1 MGDSA
6 VASAPRIIGR
16 YAIYDDIASGGMAT
30 VHLGRL
36 IGPVGFSRTVAIK
49 RLHPQFAKDPEFV
62 SMFLDEA
69 RLAARIQHPNV
80 VPTLDV
86 VATGGELFL
95 VMEYVRGESLGQLV
109 RCAAERGERVPPR
122 IAAAMISGALQG
134 LHAAHESKDEGGAML
149 GLVHRDVSPQ
159 NVLVGV
165 DGTARVL
172 DFGVAKAENKVHAT
186 RDGQLKGKL
195 LYMSPEQLED
205 NDIDRRTDIYAMGLV
220 LFEVLCGERM
230 FSGAKDGKAIAK
242 IMRNEVRFP
251 SSVVPALEPFD
262 PIVRKATVLATS
274 ERFATAREMAL
285 AVERVGGVA
294 SPAEVADWVEAY
306 AGERINARTRRVA
319 EIESAAQLERTEVQS
334 QLAYELARTAD
345 DPEIPAGR
353 VNERALREG
362 SQSGVA
368 QRRPSMTDTTAG
380 SGMTRAPYVEASNKP
395 KWLIPMLA
403 GCGAITLIALIVIAF
418 FAGKRSDTPQTNSAA
433 SMSPPALTSTPSV
446 VLAAPPSTTQQE
458 APSATASATVSPGVN
473 AKAKPVAVF
482 AGPVK
487 NCDPAYTLDAK
498 GHRHFKPECL

>member
-1 MGDSA
+1 
-6 VASAPRIIGR
+6 
-16 YAIYDDIASGGMAT
+16 MAT

-109 RCAAERGERVPPR
+109 RCAAERGERVPAR

-134 LHAAHESKDEGGAML
+134 LHAAHESKDEGGSML
-149 GLVHRDVSPQ
+149 GLVHRDISPQ

-172 DFGVAKAENKVHAT
+172 DFGVAKAENKMHAT
-186 RDGQLKGKL
+186 RDGQLKGKI

-205 NDIDRRTDIYAMGLV
+205 NDIDRTTDIYAMGLV

-230 FSGAKDGKAIAK
+230 FSGSKDGKAIAK
-242 IMRNEVRFP
+242 IMRNEVRVP
-251 SSVVPALEPFD
+251 SEVVPALQPFD
-262 PIVRKATVLATS
+262 AVVRKATSLATTD
-274 ERFATAREMAL
+274 RYATAREMAS

-294 SPAEVADWVEAY
+294 SPAEVADWVESY

-334 QLAYELARTAD
+334 QLANELARTAN
-345 DPEIPAGR
+345 DPQIPADR
-353 VNERALREG
+353 VSERALHEG
-362 SQSGVA
+362 SHPSVSGVA
-368 QRRPSMTDTTAG
+368 ARRLSTSDATSGSAVTAP
-380 SGMTRAPYVEASNKP
+380 ADKP
-395 KWLIPMLA
+395 KWLLPMVA
-403 GCGAITLIALIVIAF
+403 ACGVITLIAVIVIAF
-418 FAGKRSDTPQTNSAA
+418 TAGKRSDGAPTA
-433 SMSPPALTSTPSV
+433 SSTATSPPTLTATTPV
-446 VLAAPPSTTQQE
+446 VLAAAPPTTRQD
-458 APSATASATVSPGVN
+458 APSAIASTTPSASAKT
-473 AKAKPVAVF
+473 KPAVVF
-482 AGPVK
+482 TGPVK
-487 NCDPAYTLDAK
+487 NCDPPYTLDAK